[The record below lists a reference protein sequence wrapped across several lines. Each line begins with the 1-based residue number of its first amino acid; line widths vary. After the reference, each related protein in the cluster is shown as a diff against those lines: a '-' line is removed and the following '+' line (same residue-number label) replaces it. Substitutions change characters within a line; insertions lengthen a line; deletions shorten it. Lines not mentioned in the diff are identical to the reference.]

1 MTTSRRYLCH
11 NTTSITNE
19 TSHMTFDYWCIFIT
33 FLLPYGLIVL
43 AKAVSHFDN
52 KAPRPF
58 MENLEGW
65 RKRAYW
71 AHLNGLKHLLLLQ
84 LL

>member
-1 MTTSRRYLCH
+1 
-11 NTTSITNE
+11 
-19 TSHMTFDYWCIFIT
+19 MTFDYWCIFIT